1 MAYLGLLASVLT
13 LICVAQSS
21 ESATLSLRL
30 VHRFSD
36 EARVSAPGGAGWRW
50 PSRGSMAYYRTLLR
64 SDLQRQKRRLG
75 VRYQHQALFPDEG
88 SDTFSLGNDFGW
100 LHYTWIDI
108 GTPNV
113 SFLVALDSGSDL
125 LWVPCDC
132 IQCAPLSGYHSSLD
146 KDLGMYNPAE
156 SSTSRHLP
164 CSHELCQLGSSCKA
178 DKQPCP
184 YNISYYTENTYSSG
198 LLVEDK
204 MYLTSSDGRGSI
216 QASVIIGCGR
226 RQGGGYL
233 EGMAPD
239 GLLGLGLGEISVP
252 SFLSKV
258 GLVKNSFSICFK
270 EDNSGHIY
278 FGDEG
283 VPSQKSTPF
292 VALDGKYIYYI
303 IEVDRCC
310 VGHKCLE
317 QSGLQALFDTGSS
330 FTFVPQDIY
339 KRVSLE
345 FDKQVNA
352 SRADFDGYPFEY
364 CYKSSPV
371 AMPDIPNLTLTFA
384 VNKSFL
390 VVDPIFNAYGEQG
403 QLAGFCLALQP
414 TTDILATIGQNFM
427 TGYHIAFDRENLKL
441 GWSRTDC
448 GDLGSSTKVPLTPEK
463 QPNRPENPL
472 PTNEQQSSPGHA
484 VSPAEA
490 GRAPT
495 GHNSSA
501 VSQKEPFLHVCL
513 LLLLMTQFTVF
524 SVG

>member
-1 MAYLGLLASVLT
+1 MAYLALLTSVLM
-13 LICVAQSS
+13 LICLALSS
-21 ESATLSLRL
+21 ESVTLSLKL

-36 EARVSAPGGAGWRW
+36 EARVATPGGVGWRL
-50 PSRGSMAYYRTLLR
+50 PSVGSMEYYRTLLR
-64 SDLQRQKRRLG
+64 SDLHRQKRRLG
-75 VRYQHQALFPDEG
+75 TRYQALYPDEG
-88 SDTFSLGNDFGW
+88 SEAFSLGNDFGW

-164 CSHELCQLGSSCKA
+164 CSDELCQLGPSCKA

-204 MYLTSSDGRGSI
+204 MYLASGDGHGST

-233 EGMAPD
+233 DGIAPD
-239 GLLGLGLGEISVP
+239 GLLGLGLGDISVP
-252 SFLSKV
+252 SSLSRA

-270 EDNSGHIY
+270 QDNSGHIY

-283 VPSQKSTPF
+283 VSLQKSTPF
-292 VALDGKYIYYI
+292 VPLDGKYLYYV
-303 IEVDRCC
+303 IEVDRFC

-352 SRADFDGYPFEY
+352 SRADFDGSPFEY

-371 AMPDIPNLTLTFA
+371 AVPEIPNLTLMLT

-390 VVDPIFNAYGEQG
+390 VIDPIFNAYGEQG

-414 TTDILATIGQNFM
+414 TTDTLATIGQNFM
-427 TGYHIAFDRENLKL
+427 TGYHIVFDRDNLKL
-441 GWSRTDC
+441 GWSHSDC
-448 GDLGSSTKVPLTPEK
+448 GGLENSTKVPLTPGK

-472 PTNEQQSSPGHA
+472 PTNEQHSSPDGHA

-495 GHNSSA
+495 DHNSSA
-501 VSQKEPFLHVCL
+501 VSSKEAFVQQLCL